1 MGAIID
7 VKYFNSFWMK
17 KIEGPSITSPVE
29 VSNPTWPGMDWDPFG
44 YPLYPNW
51 GRKVEENWY
60 IEEARI
66 KGGFNN
72 TMVSQGARAYFNEK
86 DPTQDIREAS
96 LIYSGI
102 YNSRTD
108 INKTNVF
115 STTEPITKSLDP
127 SNGSIQKLFAEDT
140 NLIIFQENKVSQ
152 ALIDKDAIYS
162 AEGAGTPVSTTNLVI
177 GQIVPYLGRYGIG
190 KNPESFAQFGF
201 RKYFIDPHR
210 ATVMRL
216 SRDGLTEISQY
227 GMKDYFRDTLTSLN
241 NNLKEHSISWT
252 FDGEFDNPTDT
263 FNVSEVSGCEV
274 LLGSKIITLEGSPLN
289 INDTGAIVTNVV
301 DLGTSPATYQ
311 ITASFPITV
320 TANGFFTYNYK
331 SKLIGGWDNY
341 TKQYT
346 ISLQG
351 TPTYVSKTDNYATTA
366 FDENINGWICFYN
379 YKPSFIFSLKG
390 IFYSTTDYSI
400 YQHYLDTALGNNYNN
415 FYGTRFGSNVSF
427 IINDKPSIRKVYQT
441 INYEGDNG
449 WQLSTLRTDFTG
461 LDSGVSYGDNAAL
474 IRSYDDGLYTNA
486 QGYPQRAGFD
496 RKENLYASPLIAD
509 NIYRP
514 DEVLSSTLTSGVKG
528 YYLVAAFSIDNS
540 TDVGGNKEIWSVGTT
555 YVRSS

>member
-17 KIEGPSITSPVE
+17 KIEGPAITSPVE
-29 VSNPTWPGMDWDPFG
+29 VSNPTWPGLDWDPFG
-44 YPLYPNW
+44 YPLYPNL
-51 GRKVEENWY
+51 GVDEPENWY

-86 DPTQDIREAS
+86 DPTQDVREAS

-108 INKTNVF
+108 VNKTNVF
-115 STTEPITKSLDP
+115 STAEPITKSLDP

-201 RKYFIDPHR
+201 RKYFIDPYR

-227 GMKDYFRDTLTSLN
+227 GMKDYFRDNLTNINNTL
-241 NNLKEHSISWT
+241 KQHSISWT
-252 FDGEFDNPTDT
+252 FDGVFDNPTDT
-263 FNVSEVSGCEV
+263 FNVSGVNGCEV
-274 LLGSKIITLEGSPLN
+274 LLGSRIITLEGSP
-289 INDTGAIVTNVV
+289 INTYDTGAIVTKIV
-301 DLGTSPATYQ
+301 DLGTSPATYE
-311 ITASFPITV
+311 ITASFAITV
-320 TANGFFTYNYK
+320 SLSGFFTYSYK

-346 ISLQG
+346 VSLQS

-366 FDENINGWICFYN
+366 FDENVNGWVCFYD

-390 IFYSTTDYSI
+390 VFYSTTDYSI
-400 YQHYLDTALGNNYNN
+400 YQHYLNSALEDNYNN
-415 FYGTRFGSNVSF
+415 FS
-427 IINDKPSIRKVYQT
+427 
-441 INYEGDNG
+441 
-449 WQLSTLRTDFTG
+449 
-461 LDSGVSYGDNAAL
+461 
-474 IRSYDDGLYTNA
+474 
-486 QGYPQRAGFD
+486 
-496 RKENLYASPLIAD
+496 
-509 NIYRP
+509 
-514 DEVLSSTLTSGVKG
+514 
-528 YYLVAAFSIDNS
+528 
-540 TDVGGNKEIWSVGTT
+540 
-555 YVRSS
+555 